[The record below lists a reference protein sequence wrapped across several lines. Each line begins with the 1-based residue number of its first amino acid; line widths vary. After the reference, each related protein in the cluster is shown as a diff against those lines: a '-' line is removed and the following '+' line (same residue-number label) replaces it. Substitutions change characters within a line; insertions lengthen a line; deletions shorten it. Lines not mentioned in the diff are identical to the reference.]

1 MMRRQGV
8 VSRRTGTIF
17 VVLAAALWATLG
29 LFYRHLIGDYGLAPL
44 TIAFFRAALGC
55 VCLLVGL
62 LALRPAMLRVGA
74 RDLPLFAA
82 MGLGPIA
89 LFYLV
94 YIYAIDL
101 AGVATAAVLLYTA
114 PAMVTVASW
123 RLYGESLTP
132 RKVAALALTFG
143 GCLLVARAYDPA
155 LLRVNLPGILFG
167 LASGLTYALYSILG
181 KRAVQRHS
189 LWTVMVYSLAFGAL
203 FLLPLQSPAALAAA
217 VATPGSAALLLL
229 LALGPTL
236 AAFAL
241 YTAALTRLPAGTAS
255 IIATLEP
262 FIATALAFLFLG
274 ETLAVPQLAGGVLIL
289 AAVML
294 LGEV

>member
-1 MMRRQGV
+1 MKRREDV
-8 VSRRTGTIF
+8 VNVRSGTIF

-44 TIAFFRAALGC
+44 TIAFYRAAVGC
-55 VCLLVGL
+55 ACLLAGL
-62 LALRPAMLRVGA
+62 LALRPALLRVRAG
-74 RDLPLFAA
+74 DLAFFAA

-89 LFYLV
+89 LFYVV

-114 PAMVTVASW
+114 PAIVTVASW

-132 RKVAALALTFG
+132 RKMAALSVTFA

-155 LLRVNLPGILFG
+155 LVRLNLPGILFG

-181 KRAVQRHS
+181 KRAIQRYS
-189 LWTVMVYSLAFGAL
+189 MWTVMVYSLAFGTL
-203 FLLPLQSPAALAAA
+203 FLLPLQSPAAIASAIA
-217 VATPGSAALLLL
+217 NPESAALLLL
-229 LALGPTL
+229 LGLGPTL
-236 AAFAL
+236 AAFGL

-262 FIATALAFLFLG
+262 FMATALAFFFLG
-274 ETLAVPQLAGGVLIL
+274 ETLAVPQMLGGALIL
-289 AAVML
+289 GAVML
-294 LGEV
+294 LGEA